1 MSESDYLTEKKT
13 RERVWYYAKK
23 YHCDSELRE
32 YVIDW
37 FDGQIDIG
45 SYLGIPYA
53 DLYRKDTDL
62 DTLFREAVK
71 RG

>member
-1 MSESDYLTEKKT
+1 LTEKKA

-23 YHCDSELRE
+23 YQCDSELRE

-37 FDGQIDIG
+37 FDGQLEIG

-62 DTLFREAVK
+62 DGLFREAAK

>member
-1 MSESDYLTEKKT
+1 MPECDYWTERRA

-23 YHCDSELRE
+23 HGQSAELRHH
-32 YVIDW
+32 ISNW

-45 SYLGIPYA
+45 RYLGIPYR

-62 DTLFREAVK
+62 DALFSEAAK